1 MKRKMSILLATL
13 MSASVMM
20 TACSSNDAKD
30 TSTNNSNTPPAA
42 SSETDTNATNDS
54 AGGFPL
60 KETLTLKA
68 VAKRPS
74 LAPSDFNDFE
84 LVKRLESQTNVHV
97 EWDTIV
103 DTDYDQKK
111 NLLLA
116 SGDLPDMFYGAGFTD
131 SELLNYGKDGTIIPL
146 NDLIEKNMPNL
157 KALFEK
163 RPDIK
168 ALVTA
173 PDGNIYS
180 LPVGEELGTGQE
192 EIGANPDFLY
202 INSDWLKNVG
212 MEMPT
217 TLEEY
222 HNVLKAFKEK
232 DPNKNGKK
240 DEIPL
245 SFINAY
251 WTGDIGYLFGA
262 FGEPDKTYQPGNNTF
277 SEHLNVKDGK
287 VYYAAL
293 QPGYKD
299 AINYFS
305 KWFEEGLVDIE
316 SFTHKD
322 TQYLAKGKTEDE
334 TLGSFLW
341 WDRTDVVGGE
351 RDKHYPIVPPFKDMV
366 VKWNNGSA
374 IGRSGTVITEENK
387 NPDITA
393 QWLDQLYEPVMAAE
407 VHWGPIGTWFEKDA
421 NGLLVQKKDI
431 ENPGE
436 FRRTV
441 ALGGAGVITGED
453 FEKVVAP
460 EPRAKQRMDD
470 IKNIFVPQM
479 EKEHYPLI
487 FFTDEE
493 LQTIDRIKPEIQT
506 YTNKMRAGWLM
517 NGGVDQE
524 WDKYTADL
532 KKMGIEDLMKVYQD
546 GYDRY
551 MAAQK

>member
-1 MKRKMSILLATL
+1 MNRKMSIVLSTLLC
-13 MSASVMM
+13 ASVVM
-20 TACSSNDAKD
+20 TACSGNNASNNA
-30 TSTNNSNTPPAA
+30 PAA
-42 SSETDTNATNDS
+42 SKAPS
-54 AGGFPL
+54 ASSPAGDASGDAAGFPL
-60 KETLTLKA
+60 KDKLTIKA
-68 VAKRPS
+68 VAKRPA

-84 LVKRLESQTNVHV
+84 LAKRLESDTNVHV
-97 EWDTIV
+97 DWTTIV

-116 SGDLPDMFYGAGFTD
+116 SGDLPDMFFGAGFTD
-131 SELLNYGKDGTIIPL
+131 TELLHYGQDGTIIPL
-146 NDLIEKNMPNL
+146 NDLIDKHMPNL
-157 KALFEK
+157 KALFDK

-180 LPVGEELGTGQE
+180 LPVGEELGSGQE
-192 EIGANPDFLY
+192 DIGANPDFLY
-202 INSDWLKNVG
+202 INSDWLKNLG
-212 MEMPT
+212 LEMPK

-222 HNVLKAFKEK
+222 HNVLKAFKDK

-287 VYYAAL
+287 VYYAAM
-293 QPGYKD
+293 QPGYKE
-299 AINYFS
+299 AVKYFHT
-305 KWFEEGLVDIE
+305 WFEEGLVDIE
-316 SFTHKD
+316 SFTHND
-322 TQYLAKGKTEDE
+322 AQYLAKGKTEDE
-334 TLGSFLW
+334 SLGSFLW
-341 WDRTDVVGGE
+341 WDHTDVVGGE
-351 RDKHYPIVPPFKDMV
+351 RDDHYPIVPPFKDMV

-374 IGRSGTVITEENK
+374 IGRGGTVITEANK
-387 NPDITA
+387 NPEITA
-393 QWLDQLYEPVMAAE
+393 EWLDRLYDPVTAAE

-479 EKEHYPLI
+479 EKEHFPLI
-487 FFTDEE
+487 FFTDQE
-493 LQTIDRIKPEIQT
+493 LQTIDRLKPEIQT
-506 YTNKMRAGWLM
+506 YTNKMRAQFLM
-517 NGGVDQE
+517 DGGVDE
-524 WDKYTADL
+524 GWDKYVSDL

-551 MAAQK
+551 LQAQK